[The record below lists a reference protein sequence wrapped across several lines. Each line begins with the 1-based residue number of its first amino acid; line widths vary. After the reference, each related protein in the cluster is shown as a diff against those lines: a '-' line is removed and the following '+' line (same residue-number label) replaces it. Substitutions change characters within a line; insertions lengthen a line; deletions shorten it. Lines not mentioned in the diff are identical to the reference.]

1 VPGNQSGEN
10 LMTALLKPK
19 LVEKEEE
26 KIKKK
31 ASQD

>member
-1 VPGNQSGEN
+1 MMVWKPIGEN

-26 KIKKK
+26 KLK
-31 ASQD
+31 ALK